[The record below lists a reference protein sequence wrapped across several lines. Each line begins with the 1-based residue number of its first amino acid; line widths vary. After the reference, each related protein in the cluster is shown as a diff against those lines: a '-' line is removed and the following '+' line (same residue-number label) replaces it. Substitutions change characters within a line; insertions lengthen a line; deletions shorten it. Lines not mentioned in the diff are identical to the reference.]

1 MRKFILSLWLA
12 VLGLAIAI
20 TPVLADTIGPTGR

>member
-1 MRKFILSLWLA
+1 MARLPMASALIVA

-20 TPVLADTIGPTGR
+20 QSLQL